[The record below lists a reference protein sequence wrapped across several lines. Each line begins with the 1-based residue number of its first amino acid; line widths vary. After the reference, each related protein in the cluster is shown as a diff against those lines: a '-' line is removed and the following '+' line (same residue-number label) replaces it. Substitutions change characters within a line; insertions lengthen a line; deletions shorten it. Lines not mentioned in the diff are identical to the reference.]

1 MEKYEGFDLEIIMI
15 GEQDIVCTST
25 QEEVVHSPSET
36 EPVPVGREDA

>member
-15 GEQDIVCTST
+15 GVQDIVCTSL
-25 QEEVVHSPSET
+25 VYSPSET

>member
-15 GEQDIVCTST
+15 GEQDIVCTSL
-25 QEEVVHSPSET
+25 VYSPSET